1 MAEMNFIE
9 KIKFD
14 MHSSMKS
21 RDELDTKVLRV
32 LLAKLKETQINRNE
46 KLTEQ
51 DCLSVIKTLVK
62 QRKEAAEIYKKA
74 NRMDLAEKENN
85 ENKILSRYLP
95 KMLTECE
102 IKKIVEKII
111 KENNIKNISQIG
123 MAMPLIMK
131 TGGGAIDG
139 KIANQILRDIL
150 D

>member
-1 MAEMNFIE
+1 MDFIE
-9 KIKFD
+9 KIKSD

-32 LLAKLKETQINRNE
+32 LLAKLKESQINHGK

-51 DCLSVIKTLVK
+51 ECISVIKTLVK

-74 NRMDLAEKENN
+74 NRMDLAEKENS
-85 ENKILSRYLP
+85 ENKILRRYLP
-95 KMLTECE
+95 KMLTENE
-102 IKKIVEKII
+102 IKKIVKKII

-123 MAMPLIMK
+123 VAMPLIMK
-131 TGGGAIDG
+131 TGGGTIDG
-139 KIANQILRDIL
+139 KIANQILRDLL

>member
-1 MAEMNFIE
+1 MNFIE
-9 KIKFD
+9 KIKLD

-21 RDELDTKVLRV
+21 KNELDTKVLRV
-32 LLAKLKETQINRNE
+32 LLAKLKETQINRGKN
-46 KLTEQ
+46 LTEQ
-51 DCLSVIKTLVK
+51 ECISVIKTLVK

-74 NRMDLAEKENN
+74 NRMDLSEKENS

-95 KMLTECE
+95 KMLTANE
-102 IKKIVEKII
+102 IRKIVEKII
-111 KENNIKNISQIG
+111 KENNIKSISQIG

-131 TGGGAIDG
+131 TGGGGIDG

>member
-1 MAEMNFIE
+1 MNFIE
-9 KIKFD
+9 KIKLD

-21 RDELDTKVLRV
+21 KNELDTKVLRV
-32 LLAKLKETQINRNE
+32 LLAKLKETQINRGKN
-46 KLTEQ
+46 LTEQ
-51 DCLSVIKTLVK
+51 ECISVIKTLVK

-74 NRMDLAEKENN
+74 NRMDLSEKENS

-95 KMLTECE
+95 KMLTVNE

-123 MAMPLIMK
+123 VAMPLIMK
-131 TGGGAIDG
+131 TGGGGIDG

>member
-9 KIKFD
+9 KIKSD
-14 MHSSMKS
+14 MHSSMKL

-32 LLAKLKETQINRNE
+32 LLAKLKETQINRGKN
-46 KLTEQ
+46 LTEQ
-51 DCLSVIKTLVK
+51 ECISVIKTLVK
-62 QRKEAAEIYKKA
+62 QRKEAAEIYIKA
-74 NRMDLAEKENN
+74 NRTDLAEKENN

-95 KMLTECE
+95 KMLTEYE

>member
-1 MAEMNFIE
+1 MNFIE
-9 KIKFD
+9 KIKLD

-21 RDELDTKVLRV
+21 KNELDTKVLRV
-32 LLAKLKETQINRNE
+32 LLAKLKETQINRGKN
-46 KLTEQ
+46 LTEQ
-51 DCLSVIKTLVK
+51 ECISVIKTLVK

-74 NRMDLAEKENN
+74 NRMDLSEKENS

-95 KMLTECE
+95 KMLTVNE
-102 IKKIVEKII
+102 IRKTVEKII
-111 KENNIKNISQIG
+111 KENNIKSISQIG

-131 TGGGAIDG
+131 TGGGGIDG

>member
-32 LLAKLKETQINRNE
+32 LLAKLKEAQINRGK

-74 NRMDLAEKENN
+74 NRMDLSEKENS

-95 KMLTECE
+95 KMLTVNE
-102 IKKIVEKII
+102 IRKIVEKII
-111 KENNIKNISQIG
+111 KENNIKSISQIG

-131 TGGGAIDG
+131 TGGGGIDG